1 MSSKGAADT
10 QTQSNTV
17 AAGTNDFV
25 AASGNIASGAIS
37 AFAGPWYVETQTLDI
52 DYVRVPAEQSWNNTC
67 NATLSGL
74 TTTHGGIQGTHIIYR
89 YTATVDAAVVYQN
102 FNSSSVQQSQ
112 EFSLLATSGDPNG
125 VTYGSLAAST
135 MGPMGS
141 IVTTKPYIRRTPY
154 TGASSQ
160 PVFSKTSTGAQFA
173 IFKDI
178 TSSATSGELYQTY
191 DNTSY
196 FTDLNFNS
204 QSTMPINVIGNAS
217 LREEKVRLSHYI
229 YNIPGVYAT
238 NKEFLPV
245 NTFIDTVATMI
256 TNEQQYASPLANGN
270 TLANSFLPIGF
281 PILDEGLPEYDKNR
295 HA

>member
-1 MSSKGAADT
+1 MSKGAADT
-10 QTQSNTV
+10 QTSSITV
-17 AAGTNDFV
+17 TGGTNDFV

-74 TTTHGGIQGTHIIYR
+74 TTTHGGIQSTQLMFKYN
-89 YTATVDAAVVYQN
+89 ATVDAAVVNQN

-112 EFSLLATSGDPNG
+112 EFSLIATSGDPNG

-141 IVTTKPYIRRTPY
+141 IVTTKPFIRRTPY

-160 PVFSKTSTGAQFA
+160 PLFSKVSNGAHFA
-173 IFKDI
+173 IIEDV
-178 TSSATSGELYQTY
+178 TSSATSGLQFDVY

-196 FTDLNFNS
+196 FTDLNFHS
-204 QSTMPINVIGNAS
+204 QTNQPNNIIGNAS
-217 LREEKVRLSHYI
+217 TREETTTICFGAYI
-229 YNIPGVYAT
+229 IPGVYAT
-238 NKEFLPV
+238 NKEFLPLS
-245 NTFIDTVATMI
+245 TFIDQVATYI
-256 TNEQQYASPLANGN
+256 TNEAFFASPTPNQGN
-270 TLANSFLPIGF
+270 FGF
-281 PILDEGLPEYDKNR
+281 PVKDEGIAEYDKNR